1 MSGSLFYRLKW
12 WRLAVTFPVGMGS
25 TILPNPMII
34 QPQEIVVCIPAEQKQ
49 GAAELIDEAIKD

>member
-25 TILPNPMII
+25 SILPNPMII
-34 QPQEIVVCIPAEQKQ
+34 QPQEIVVCSPAEQEQ
-49 GAAELIDEAIKD
+49 GADELK